1 MVRKDL
7 FDLANTLRLKNPIE
21 EIAMLLRG
29 SRRRARQAIAAAAV
43 QPLRLANGSRPGALG
58 AARASRRGQTSQL
71 DGRRLAVPSDLAGAA
86 GGQTAEGPPSGAAL
100 KATAPNRV
108 CRSPNC
114 DHHPRNDGSGCV
126 LTSIWHISGA
136 SIAVSSIS
144 IAGAQAGDG
153 PSTSF
158 SLRRRAVPERRR
170 GRIALR
176 KLCPPYGRNS
186 SRDAAGS
193 GQRLRRRRPPAI
205 RSRPTQFGA
214 APIAGSR
221 EGLKGDSPSLVEF

>member
-1 MVRKDL
+1 MVPGEGRDR
-7 FDLANTLRLKNPIE
+7 RLQPRRSSRFGSPMVLGRVHWVRPE
-21 EIAMLLRG
+21 LLVEVK
-29 SRRRARQAIAAAAV
+29 I
-43 QPLRLANGSRPGALG
+43 
-58 AARASRRGQTSQL
+58 SQL

-126 LTSIWHISGA
+126 LTSIWRISGA

-221 EGLKGDSPSLVEF
+221 EGLKGDSPRLVEF